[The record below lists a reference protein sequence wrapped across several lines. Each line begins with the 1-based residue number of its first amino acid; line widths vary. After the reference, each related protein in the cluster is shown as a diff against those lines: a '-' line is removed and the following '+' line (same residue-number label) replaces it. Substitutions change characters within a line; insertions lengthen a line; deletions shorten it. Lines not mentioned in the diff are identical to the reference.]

1 MEAFFLAE
9 TFEKV
14 SFDPHNFRITR
25 LLARKSE
32 QMKSWE
38 LYSRWVPLTGSW
50 HQITDLSPDSRNC
63 RSLNSLLQKGNS
75 IVEIEKEVI
84 IFCW

>member
-1 MEAFFLAE
+1 
-9 TFEKV
+9 
-14 SFDPHNFRITR
+14 
-25 LLARKSE
+25 
-32 QMKSWE
+32 MKSWE

-50 HQITDLSPDSRNC
+50 PQITDLSPDSRNC
-63 RSLNSLLQKGNS
+63 RSLNGLLQKGNS